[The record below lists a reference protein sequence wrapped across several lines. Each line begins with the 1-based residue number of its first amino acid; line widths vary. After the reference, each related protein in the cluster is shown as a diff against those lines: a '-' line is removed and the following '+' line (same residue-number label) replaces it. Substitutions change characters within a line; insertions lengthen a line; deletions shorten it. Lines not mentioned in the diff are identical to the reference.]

1 MDECEV
7 ESALLDG
14 YSGYVELSYLILPP
28 TLGRDRRVLAAH
40 NVVQHALPD
49 RLVGETDAADCLRR
63 RVVQDSIRQAAPRTP
78 LRRLRPASSPEARA
92 AWALTRS
99 ERLSVGETELQL
111 RAIGVQH
118 PQAAITEAATLDD
131 PCAVQSAP
139 TDLMRRKT
147 TGRAVAIT
155 VTAVLAVAVL
165 ASLIASA
172 RPSSSA
178 RCQAQVSR
186 AAAQSA
192 WSVPLPSP
200 ESVTANCN

>member
-7 ESALLDG
+7 EAALLDG
-14 YSGYVELSYLILPP
+14 YSGYVRLSYLILPP
-28 TLGRDRRVLAAH
+28 TLGPDRRVLAAH
-40 NVVQHALPD
+40 SVVQRAVPD
-49 RLVGETDAADCLRR
+49 RLAGETDPAECLRR
-63 RVVQDSIRQAAPRTP
+63 RVVRDSIRHATPRTP
-78 LRRLRPASSPEARA
+78 LRRLGTASSPEARA
-92 AWALTRS
+92 AWALRRS
-99 ERLSVGETELQL
+99 EHLSVDETELQL

-118 PQAAITEAATLDD
+118 PQAAITEAATIDD

-139 TDLMRRKT
+139 TDLMRRKAC
-147 TGRAVAIT
+147 GRAVAIT

-172 RPSSSA
+172 GPSSSA

-192 WSVPLPSP
+192 WSEPLPSA
-200 ESVTANCN
+200 ESVTANCS